1 VAVVVVVRTFQLVAV
16 AVLVDIVPPPDTQSQ
31 LVLLLQ

>member
-1 VAVVVVVRTFQLVAV
+1 VAVAVVVRTFQLVAV
-16 AVLVDIVPPPDTQSQ
+16 VVLVGIVQPPDTQSQ